1 MTDPDTL
8 RAMVERHDPRIVA
21 VDALVEA
28 IDAALEALPKQASDD
43 YGEPLRVRKLRR
55 GDVAEAMDLALRSLP
70 QLDIGYGEQTL
81 GKGWPESY
89 EPGQN
94 KDVDDFEQLVYPT
107 AFMVFAAQ
115 VGAQL
120 HVGFGF
126 SASRK
131 PSLGTCFASLAPWRK
146 NSSEKTLRKKLERFA
161 SEGAQVSC
169 SLETARLWRELR
181 ELQQGDPEAQVAA
194 DPPSDK
200 QLGFIASLRRRKG
213 LADDEAFADFMQP
226 LAGVRNL
233 PALEKAAASLLIDS
247 LLELPDVE
255 SAPRPR
261 AKSKPAAKPKPAKP
275 KQKGSS
281 TKLAWEGELVAVQP
295 RIKLSTE
302 RGEEQHS
309 YQGFV
314 LYVRGALEGED
325 AERVIAVGIGKAA
338 QAKHAFRKGDRA
350 SGKGVP
356 IGAGSVEAAEL
367 YKASALKVLERGEVQ
382 GAEPPWFGPPPE
394 LPDYRERGHRPLNRA
409 AYEGACA
416 GCIWACDMPC
426 DDELEPQCYGPR
438 DCHLYESLEDA
449 PF

>member
-1 MTDPDTL
+1 
-8 RAMVERHDPRIVA
+8 MVAGGDPRVVA
-21 VDALVEA
+21 VDELVAEV
-28 IDAALEALPKQASDD
+28 DAALAALPGRASAD
-43 YGEPLRVRKLRR
+43 YGEPLRVRELRR
-55 GDVAEAMDLALRSLP
+55 RDVAEAVDLALRSQP
-70 QLDIGYGEQTL
+70 ELDLGYGEQSL

-107 AFMVFAAQ
+107 AFMVFAAR
-115 VGAQL
+115 VGERVHL
-120 HVGFGF
+120 GFGF

-146 NSSEKTLRKKLERFA
+146 NSSEKTLRKKLARFA

-169 SLETARLWRELR
+169 ALETATLWRELR
-181 ELQQGDPEAQVAA
+181 ELQRGDPEAELAA
-194 DPPSDK
+194 DPPSEK

-213 LADDEAFADFMQP
+213 LGDDEAFAEFMLP
-226 LAGVRNL
+226 LAGVRTL
-233 PALEKAAASLLIDS
+233 AALEKAAASLLIDS
-247 LLELPDVE
+247 LLELPDE
-255 SAPRPR
+255 PRAPRPR
-261 AKSKPAAKPKPAKP
+261 AKPAAAKARAKPKPKRKTGGA
-275 KQKGSS
+275 
-281 TKLAWEGELVAVQP
+281 TKLAWEGELAAVQP

-314 LYVRGALEGED
+314 LYVRGTLEGEE
-325 AERVIAVGIGKAA
+325 AERVVAVGIGKAA
-338 QAKHAFRKGDRA
+338 QQKHGFRKGDRA

-356 IGAGSVEAAEL
+356 IGPGGCEAAEL

-382 GAEPPWFGPPPE
+382 GAEPPWFGAPPE
-394 LPDYRERGHRPLNRA
+394 LPDYRARGHRPLNRA

-438 DCHLYESLEDA
+438 DCHLYEGLEDA